1 MTIDPVKLEKAIE
14 SLRPEAKEFVDS
26 LKDQVLTTKNG
37 YGTVMAFLSQFPN
50 QITQRIFLEAMVRE
64 GYDKYTANQIASI
77 MSWS

>member
-26 LKDQVLTTKNG
+26 LKTKTQTTKNH
-37 YGTVMAFLSQFPN
+37 YGNVMAFLSQFPN
-50 QITQRIFLEAMVRE
+50 PLVQQIFLEAMVRE

-77 MSWS
+77 MAWK